1 MNTKSRD
8 YIKDYSIVNGNLIVT
23 YGTNEK
29 SKPLSLSDLE
39 SVKNKIR
46 EEIKDLKEEDTKLKR
61 NYNKYRLYAALC
73 ILTSVLSLGAGTI
86 ISFGSAAVIKAIGIV
101 MAASGSGALFKR
113 NYDKAKETKQILEKG
128 EAREEASILN
138 RILIKKDVPNNIKT
152 INHKKTFDD
161 EIELEHSLK
170 EDKGISY
177 VKKSA

>member
-86 ISFGSAAVIKAIGIV
+86 ISFGDAKFSLVILYFGV
-101 MAASGSGALFKR
+101 D
-113 NYDKAKETKQILEKG
+113 N
-128 EAREEASILN
+128 SILF
-138 RILIKKDVPNNIKT
+138 IVVTL
-152 INHKKTFDD
+152 
-161 EIELEHSLK
+161 
-170 EDKGISY
+170 Y
-177 VKKSA
+177 